1 VNQEAD
7 KDWGIVTG
15 PWGDVICELGY
26 VQHCG
31 AKNVLYFGPE
41 NPIMISFLQSQK
53 WIDRVEFI
61 ASKDRHHY
69 HSINHLLMYG
79 GSFYRGMEKLLMEH
93 SLKPEQFHPTT
104 TVMDANHKWDKSVPI
119 AKALDLPE
127 ECHKWAHEIA
137 SQIDGD
143 FFIIQ
148 PYSINSTT
156 MPAHWPHWH
165 ELIQWLAGDFGNN
178 YVLAGVGWNSGVYP
192 SMSHFHNMV
201 DKFPSVCHLFAL
213 AMRSRGVITTSNSL
227 AHWCASQD
235 IPATVMMNVIS
246 SEPTYFFNKVIQ
258 GEHIQSF
265 TYYASL
271 QRVCFALHERWGIWP
286 AEA

>member
-1 VNQEAD
+1 MG
-7 KDWGIVTG
+7 KDQPEWGIVTG
-15 PWGDVICELGY
+15 AWGDVICELGY

-31 AKNVLYFGPE
+31 AEKLLYFGSE
-41 NPIMISFLQSQK
+41 NPVMYAFLTSQEGVQ
-53 WIDRVEFI
+53 DFDAVV
-61 ASKDRHHY
+61 SKDHQNF
-69 HSINHLLMYG
+69 HSINRLLMYRS
-79 GSFYRGMEKLLMEH
+79 SFHQGMTKLLAEH
-93 SLKPEQFHPTT
+93 HLTPEQFFPTT
-104 TVMDANHKWDKSVPI
+104 TVFDANNKWDKDVPI
-119 AKALDLPE
+119 ARNLRLPK
-127 ECHKWAHEIA
+127 ECHEWADEVA
-137 SQIDGD
+137 RQIDGD

-156 MPAHWPHWH
+156 MAAHWPHWH
-165 ELIQWLAGDFGNN
+165 ELIQWLAGDFGNQ
-178 YVLAGVGWNSGVYP
+178 YVLAGVGWNAGVYP

-201 DKFPSVCHLFAL
+201 DQFPTICHLFAL
-213 AMRSRGVITTSNSL
+213 AMRSKGVFTTSNSL
-227 AHWCASQD
+227 AHWCVSQQ
-235 IPATVMMNVIS
+235 IPATVVMNVIS